1 MHKPRNASALAAAVP
16 NKSCVTRSA
25 AALEA
30 PVPTVLIADDD
41 ADHRELLTLALRRN
55 GHTVVAVED
64 AARGMAVL
72 RAGGIDVA
80 LIDVRMP
87 GESGI
92 EMCRRLRGDPR
103 TAVLPVM
110 LISADVNDQRIL
122 AGLHAGADD
131 YVTKPFHRGELC
143 ARLNNLLLRR
153 PATPVRVATASSAA
167 LLAARHAFRP
177 APELTQTERRESR
190 TA

>member
-1 MHKPRNASALAAAVP
+1 M
-16 NKSCVTRSA
+16 
-25 AALEA
+25 
-30 PVPTVLIADDD
+30 PTVLIADDD
-41 ADHRELLTLALRRN
+41 ADHRELLTLALRRS
-55 GHTVVAVED
+55 GHTVVTAED
-64 AARGMAVL
+64 ATAAMAVL
-72 RAGGIDVA
+72 RAGGIDAA

-92 EMCRRLRGDPR
+92 DLCRRLRGEPR
-103 TAVLPVM
+103 TALLPVM

-143 ARLNNLLLRR
+143 ARLDNLLLRR
-153 PATPVRVATASSAA
+153 PAVPVRAATATNSA
-167 LLAARHAFRP
+167 LLAVRRAFRP
-177 APELTQTERRESR
+177 ALELSQPEQRDRR